1 MTKENT
7 VKCKKCGH
15 ELPSGSA
22 FCDNCG
28 APVGKRKK
36 PVDEAINDRLR
47 RETIIKVASV
57 FLFVIVITAVP
68 IIIGARNEKAAVDEE
83 NFEDKFAGMESR
95 ITPEMYEKL
104 EFGMKYEEVVELLG
118 EEGTEEYSYSY
129 VWPGEYADQARND
142 EDYYYYNYYNEPRVR
157 LRFSDNNNLIEIHEY
172 NILDGKEIY
181 EAKSEEKVS
190 RVTVNEKI
198 FASMKN
204 RMSYREIAD
213 ILGAEGVLVESESDR
228 SGESEKTYEWEYV
241 FEGSEDAYGRN
252 LSIVFYNDKAHRN
265 SWDEW
270 GKE

>member
-1 MTKENT
+1 MTKENA
-7 VKCKKCGH
+7 VKCKKCGQ
-15 ELPSGSA
+15 ELPPGSA

-36 PVDEAINDRLR
+36 TSKEAINDRLR
-47 RETIIKVASV
+47 RETVIKVAAV

-68 IIIGARNEKAAVDEE
+68 IIIGARNEKDAVEE
-83 NFEDKFAGMESR
+83 ESFEDKFARMDSR

-104 EFGMKYEEVVELLG
+104 EFGMNSDDVVDLFG
-118 EEGTEEYSYSY
+118 EEGTEEYSRSY
-129 VWPGEYADQARND
+129 VWPGEYADQTRNSD
-142 EDYYYYNYYNEPRVR
+142 DDFYYYYKDPRVR
-157 LRFSDNNNLIEIHEY
+157 LQFSDNNNLIEIHEF

-181 EAKSEEKVS
+181 EARAEGRVS
-190 RVTVNEKI
+190 RVTVNDEI
-198 FASMKN
+198 LASMKN

-228 SGESEKTYEWEYV
+228 SGETEKTYEWEYV
-241 FEGSEDAYGRN
+241 FEGNEEAYGRN
-252 LSIVFYNDKAHRN
+252 LSIIFYNDKAHRN